1 MILIKNGLLI
11 INNELVKKD
20 VLIKDDKIVA
30 INDNIEGD
38 YQTIDASSCLVME
51 GGCDVHVH
59 LREPGFEY
67 KETIH
72 QGTLSAA
79 KGGFTTIMAMPNL
92 NPCPSDVPS
101 LNLQEEIIKKD
112 ALINVYPYASVT
124 VNEEDKELSDIEN
137 LHKLVYAFTDDGRGV
152 NNMELLEKAMKLAKK
167 YDFVIASHAEDNRY
181 KTAPEGEYEAVRK
194 EIQLAK
200 KIGCRYHFCHLST
213 KESFDEIRKAR
224 KEGYHN
230 ITCEIT
236 PHHLLL
242 NENMIKNGNYKMNPP
257 LRSEENRLAT
267 VEALLD
273 GTASM
278 IASDHAPH
286 SKEEKEREYSKCL
299 NGIIGLETSIPL
311 IYTYFVKTGMI
322 SLQKMVDI
330 FVKNPLKVFSL
341 EEYGMYEGS
350 KANIII
356 LDINNE
362 QEYKEQDILSKG
374 KNTPF
379 IGYKLFGFN
388 KATIVNGKIVYLRKE

>member
-11 INNELVKKD
+11 IDNELVKKD

-101 LNLQEEIIKKD
+101 LNCQEEIIKKD

-181 KTAPEGEYEAVRK
+181 KTAPEGEYEAVRR

-311 IYTYFVKTGMI
+311 IYTYFVKTGKI

-362 QEYKEQDILSKG
+362 QEYKEEDILSKG